1 MIDKLMFK
9 IIKIITKFLRKLNLD
24 RIFFDKLFF
33 NIGLNQISENR
44 KNYKNIDNIQQIELK
59 IFSQNGEDGIIDYL
73 LIKLKLIP
81 HSTNFIEIGVGDY
94 RESNTRFIY
103 NRFHSKGVIID
114 CIDDMKK
121 KVKPHVNLWK
131 GDLRICNSF
140 INSNNIN
147 EILKKNCD
155 FDVDVF
161 SLDIDG
167 IDYWIIQK
175 LKKNI
180 SKIFIA
186 EFNPVFGPKL
196 KVTVPNIDDFDRTNY
211 HYSNLC
217 YGMSLPAL
225 VHIMK
230 KKNFTFVGSN
240 IACHNAFFISNNY
253 ISNISLK
260 LPEENNLK
268 EYVENNFRESRAKN
282 YKLSFLS
289 GEDKLK
295 MISNCEVIDLSVSK
309 DKSDLIK
316 NIFKI
321 N

>member
-1 MIDKLMFK
+1 MIEKLMFK
-9 IIKIITKFLRKLNLD
+9 IIKVITKLLRKLNLD
-24 RIFFDKLFF
+24 RIFFDKIFF

-44 KNYKNIDNIQQIELK
+44 KNYDNIDNIQQVELK
-59 IFSQNGEDGIIDYL
+59 VFSQNGEDGIIDYL
-73 LIKLKLIP
+73 LTKLKLIP

-114 CIDDMKK
+114 CINDMKK

-147 EILKKNCD
+147 EILEKNCD

-186 EFNPVFGPKL
+186 EFNPVFGSKL
-196 KVTVPNIDDFDRTNY
+196 KVTVPNIDNFDRTNY

-217 YGMSLPAL
+217 YGMSLSAL
-225 VHIMK
+225 IDVMK
-230 KKNFTFVGSN
+230 EKNFYFVGTN
-240 IACHNAFFISNNY
+240 LQKMNAFFVSNDFNKKDFFNNLIIGSLENY
-253 ISNISLK
+253 TNSNIRDSRDIN
-260 LPEENNLK
+260 NNL
-268 EYVENNFRESRAKN
+268 N
-282 YKLSFLS
+282 YLS
-289 GEDKLK
+289 GFEKK
-295 MISNCEVIDLSVSK
+295 IKEIENCKVVNLETNKNDLVK
-309 DKSDLIK
+309 IKDLIT
-316 NIFKI
+316 
-321 N
+321 

>member
-1 MIDKLMFK
+1 MFK

-44 KNYKNIDNIQQIELK
+44 KNYGNISDIQQVELK
-59 IFSQNGEDGIIDYL
+59 VFSQNGEDGIIDYL
-73 LIKLKLIP
+73 LTKLNLIP
-81 HSTNFIEIGVGDY
+81 HSTNFIEIGVGDF
-94 RESNTRFIY
+94 RESNTRFLY
-103 NRFHSKGVIID
+103 NRFHPKGLIID
-114 CIDDMKK
+114 CIEDMKK

-131 GDLRICNSF
+131 GDLRICNNF

-155 FDVDVF
+155 FNVDVF

-217 YGMSLPAL
+217 YGMSLSAL
-225 VHIMK
+225 IDIMK
-230 KKNFTFVGSN
+230 EKNYYFVGTNLQKMNAFFVSNDFNKKNFFENLEIKSFENYTNSN
-240 IACHNAFFISNNY
+240 IRDSRDINNE
-253 ISNISLK
+253 L
-260 LPEENNLK
+260 
-268 EYVENNFRESRAKN
+268 N
-282 YKLSFLS
+282 YLS
-289 GEDKLK
+289 GFEKK
-295 MISNCEVIDLSVSK
+295 IKEIENCEVINLEKNKYDLVK
-309 DKSDLIK
+309 IKDLIS
-316 NIFKI
+316 
-321 N
+321 

>member
-44 KNYKNIDNIQQIELK
+44 KNYKNIDNIQKIELK

-217 YGMSLPAL
+217 YGMSLSAL
-225 VHIMK
+225 IDVMK
-230 KKNFTFVGSN
+230 EKNYYFVGTN
-240 IACHNAFFISNNY
+240 LQKMNAFFVSNDFNKKDFFENLEIKSLENY
-253 ISNISLK
+253 TNSNIRDSRDIN
-260 LPEENNLK
+260 NNL
-268 EYVENNFRESRAKN
+268 N
-282 YKLSFLS
+282 YLS
-289 GEDKLK
+289 GFEKK
-295 MISNCEVIDLSVSK
+295 IKEIENCEVINLEKNKNDLVK
-309 DKSDLIK
+309 IKDLIS
-316 NIFKI
+316 
-321 N
+321 

>member
-33 NIGLNQISENR
+33 TIGLNQISENR

-217 YGMSLPAL
+217 YGMSLSAL
-225 VHIMK
+225 IDVMK
-230 KKNFTFVGSN
+230 EKNYYFVGTN
-240 IACHNAFFISNNY
+240 LQKMNAFFVSNDFNKKDFFENLEIKSLENY
-253 ISNISLK
+253 TNSNIRDSRDIN
-260 LPEENNLK
+260 NNL
-268 EYVENNFRESRAKN
+268 N
-282 YKLSFLS
+282 YLS
-289 GEDKLK
+289 GFEKK
-295 MISNCEVIDLSVSK
+295 IKEIENCEVINLEKNKNDLVK
-309 DKSDLIK
+309 IKDLIS
-316 NIFKI
+316 
-321 N
+321 

>member
-1 MIDKLMFK
+1 MFK
-9 IIKIITKFLRKLNLD
+9 IIKVITKLLRKLNLD
-24 RIFFDKLFF
+24 RIFFDKIFF

-44 KNYKNIDNIQQIELK
+44 KNYDNIDNIQQVELK
-59 IFSQNGEDGIIDYL
+59 VFSQNGEDGIIDYL
-73 LIKLKLIP
+73 LTKLKLIP

-114 CIDDMKK
+114 CINDMKK

-147 EILKKNCD
+147 EILEKNCD

-186 EFNPVFGPKL
+186 EFNPVFGSKL
-196 KVTVPNIDDFDRTNY
+196 KVTVPNIDNFDRTNY

-217 YGMSLPAL
+217 YGMSLSAL
-225 VHIMK
+225 IDVMK
-230 KKNFTFVGSN
+230 EKNFYFVGTN
-240 IACHNAFFISNNY
+240 LQKMNAFFVSNDFNKKDFFNNLIIGSLENY
-253 ISNISLK
+253 TNSNIRDSRDIN
-260 LPEENNLK
+260 NNL
-268 EYVENNFRESRAKN
+268 N
-282 YKLSFLS
+282 YLS
-289 GEDKLK
+289 GFEKK
-295 MISNCEVIDLSVSK
+295 IKEIENCKVVNLETNKNDLVK
-309 DKSDLIK
+309 IKDLIT
-316 NIFKI
+316 
-321 N
+321 

>member
-1 MIDKLMFK
+1 MI
-9 IIKIITKFLRKLNLD
+9 IITKLN
-24 RIFFDKLFF
+24 
-33 NIGLNQISENR
+33 
-44 KNYKNIDNIQQIELK
+44 
-59 IFSQNGEDGIIDYL
+59 
-73 LIKLKLIP
+73 LIP

-94 RESNTRFIY
+94 RESNTRFAY
-103 NRFHSKGVIID
+103 NRFHPKGLIID
-114 CIDDMKK
+114 CIEDMKK

-131 GDLRICNSF
+131 GDLRICNNF

-155 FDVDVF
+155 FNVDVF

-217 YGMSLPAL
+217 YGMSLSAL
-225 VHIMK
+225 IDIMK
-230 KKNFTFVGSN
+230 EKNFYFVGTNLQKMNAFFVSNDFNKKNFFENLEIKSLENYTNSN
-240 IACHNAFFISNNY
+240 IRDGRDINNE
-253 ISNISLK
+253 L
-260 LPEENNLK
+260 
-268 EYVENNFRESRAKN
+268 N
-282 YKLSFLS
+282 YLS
-289 GEDKLK
+289 GLRKK
-295 MISNCEVIDLSVSK
+295 SK
-309 DKSDLIK
+309 K
-316 NIFKI
+316 
-321 N
+321 

>member
-1 MIDKLMFK
+1 MMNKLMFK
-9 IIKIITKFLRKLNLD
+9 IIKVITKFLRKLNLD

-33 NIGLNQISENR
+33 IIGLNQISENR
-44 KNYKNIDNIQQIELK
+44 KNYENIDNIQQIELK

-73 LIKLKLIP
+73 LTKLKLIP

-103 NRFHSKGVIID
+103 NRFHSKGLIID
-114 CIDDMKK
+114 YLDDMKK

-140 INSNNIN
+140 INSNNID

-167 IDYWIIQK
+167 IDYWIIKK

-217 YGMSLPAL
+217 YGMSLSAL
-225 VHIMK
+225 IDVMK
-230 KKNFTFVGSN
+230 EKNYYFVGTN
-240 IACHNAFFISNNY
+240 LQKMNAFFVSNDFNKKDFFENLEIKSLENY
-253 ISNISLK
+253 TNSNIRDSRDIN
-260 LPEENNLK
+260 NNL
-268 EYVENNFRESRAKN
+268 N
-282 YKLSFLS
+282 YLS
-289 GEDKLK
+289 GFEKK
-295 MISNCEVIDLSVSK
+295 IKEIENCEVINLENNK
-309 DKSDLIK
+309 NDLIK
-316 NIFKI
+316 IKDLI
-321 N
+321 S

>member
-1 MIDKLMFK
+1 MIEKLMFK
-9 IIKIITKFLRKLNLD
+9 IIKVITKLLRKLNLD
-24 RIFFDKLFF
+24 RIFFDKIFF

-44 KNYKNIDNIQQIELK
+44 KNYDNIDNIQQVELK
-59 IFSQNGEDGIIDYL
+59 VFSQNGEDGIIDYL
-73 LIKLKLIP
+73 LTKLKLIP

-114 CIDDMKK
+114 CINDMKK

-147 EILKKNCD
+147 EILEKNCD

-196 KVTVPNIDDFDRTNY
+196 KVTVPNIDNFDRTNY

-217 YGMSLPAL
+217 YGMSLSAL
-225 VHIMK
+225 IDVMK
-230 KKNFTFVGSN
+230 EKNFYFVGTN
-240 IACHNAFFISNNY
+240 LQKMNAFFVSNDFNKKDFFNNLIIGSLENY
-253 ISNISLK
+253 TNSNIRDSRDIN
-260 LPEENNLK
+260 NNL
-268 EYVENNFRESRAKN
+268 N
-282 YKLSFLS
+282 YLS
-289 GEDKLK
+289 GFEKK
-295 MISNCEVIDLSVSK
+295 IKEIENCKVVNLETNKNDLVK
-309 DKSDLIK
+309 IKDLIT
-316 NIFKI
+316 
-321 N
+321 

>member
-1 MIDKLMFK
+1 MIEKLMFK
-9 IIKIITKFLRKLNLD
+9 IIKVITKLLRKLNLD
-24 RIFFDKLFF
+24 RIFFDKIFF

-44 KNYKNIDNIQQIELK
+44 KNYDNIDNIQQVELK
-59 IFSQNGEDGIIDYL
+59 VFSQNGEDGIIDYL
-73 LIKLKLIP
+73 LTKLKLIP

-103 NRFHSKGVIID
+103 NQFHSKGVIID
-114 CIDDMKK
+114 CINDMKK

-147 EILKKNCD
+147 EILEKNCD

-186 EFNPVFGPKL
+186 EFNPVFGSKL
-196 KVTVPNIDDFDRTNY
+196 KVTVPNIDNFDRTNY

-217 YGMSLPAL
+217 YGMSLSAL
-225 VHIMK
+225 IDVMK
-230 KKNFTFVGSN
+230 EKNFYFVGTN
-240 IACHNAFFISNNY
+240 LQKMNAFFVSNDFNKKDFFNNLIIGSLENY
-253 ISNISLK
+253 TNSNIRDSRDIN
-260 LPEENNLK
+260 NNL
-268 EYVENNFRESRAKN
+268 N
-282 YKLSFLS
+282 YLS
-289 GEDKLK
+289 GFEKK
-295 MISNCEVIDLSVSK
+295 IKEIENCKVVNLETNKNDLVK
-309 DKSDLIK
+309 IKDLIT
-316 NIFKI
+316 
-321 N
+321 